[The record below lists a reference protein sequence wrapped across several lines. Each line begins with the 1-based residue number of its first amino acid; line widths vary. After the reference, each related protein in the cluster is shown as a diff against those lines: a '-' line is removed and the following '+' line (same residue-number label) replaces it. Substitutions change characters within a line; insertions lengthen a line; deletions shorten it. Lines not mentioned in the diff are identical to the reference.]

1 VKPCTRCS
9 VVKSLFDYYKDKRA
23 SDGATS
29 ACKECHKVSLKS
41 WADRNRDKCAALM
54 RSYRERHPDRA
65 KASVY
70 AWRANNKD
78 KLSKNSCLYAKRHP
92 DKVNAIAAARKAR
105 KLNATPPWAD
115 LAAIKKFY
123 AEARRL
129 ERETGVKHHV
139 DHIVPL
145 QSSVVCGLHV
155 QNNLRVL
162 PAFDNLS
169 KHNKLLPEL
178 L

>member
-1 VKPCTRCS
+1 VKPCTRCG
-9 VVKSLFDYYKDKRA
+9 VVKPLFDYYKDKRA
-23 SDGATS
+23 SDGAAS
-29 ACKECHKVSLKS
+29 NCKECHKVSLKS
-41 WADRNRDKCAALM
+41 WAERNRAKSAAIT
-54 RSYRERHPDRA
+54 RAYRKRHPERA
-65 KASVY
+65 KECY
-70 AWRANNKD
+70 KAWRE
-78 KLSKNSCLYAKRHP
+78 KNRAKVSRLSCLYAKRHP
-92 DKVNAIAAARKAR
+92 ERVNALIAARKAR
-105 KLNATPPWAD
+105 KLKATPLWAD
-115 LAAIKKFY
+115 LDAIKRIY

-129 ERETGVKHHV
+129 GVETGVKHHV

-145 QSSVVCGLHV
+145 QSDVVCGLHV